1 MKIKINM
8 NLELT
13 QSFDEVDLKR
23 MKEITQAKTEEEL
36 LNYIKNKLESK
47 ECAETM
53 AEYLSS
59 ESSVI
64 SNVRVE
70 PVLEGQKLLKAYI
83 DDLIKE

>member
-13 QSFDEVDLKR
+13 QSFDDIDLKR

-36 LNYIKNKLESK
+36 LTYIKNKLESK

-70 PVLEGQKLLKAYI
+70 PVLEGQQLLSTCI
-83 DDLIKE
+83 DELIEE

>member
-13 QSFDEVDLKR
+13 QTFDAVDLKR
-23 MKEITQAKTEEEL
+23 MAEITHAKTEEEL
-36 LNYIKNKLESK
+36 LTYIKNKLESK

-59 ESSVI
+59 DRSVI
-64 SNVRVE
+64 SNVKVE
-70 PVLEGQKLLKAYI
+70 TLSEGQQLLNACI
-83 DDLIKE
+83 DDLIEE